1 MHREGEGRNDIFS
14 MGDPFGDF
22 RSFGMTSSIF
32 GGRDPFNYPF
42 FTTPNRPFGSMFE
55 SNLFGHPTSA
65 TSETSHISEAK
76 GVVIEE
82 LSSDDEGE
90 KEKDIH
96 RTSGK
101 GPSVEHPDD
110 DLDDLVDERSKN
122 VNLRNDSNRVER
134 TKPQTHNFS
143 FQTCKVTYGGW
154 DGAYYSSTRTRSA
167 GTDGVII
174 EESKEA
180 DKTTGQATH
189 RISRGIHDKGH
200 SVTRKLNSDGKVDT
214 MQTLHNLEEDELTG
228 FEERWKGNMRGQRLG
243 SRNQFDMHG
252 GPGSSNSEHK
262 GVASWGGWALPSVEQ
277 PRNTGATFSGKTR
290 KVVRINIE

>member
-1 MHREGEGRNDIFS
+1 MHREGEGRNDFFS
-14 MGDPFGDF
+14 FGDPFGNF
-22 RSFGMTSSIF
+22 RSFGMTSGIF
-32 GGRDPFNYPF
+32 RGRDPFNDPF
-42 FTTPNRPFGSMFE
+42 FTRPVGSMFE
-55 SNLFGHPTSA
+55 SNMFGRPSSA
-65 TSETSHISEAK
+65 TSEAPNISEAK
-76 GVVIEE
+76 GPIIEE

-90 KEKDIH
+90 KEKDMH
-96 RTSGK
+96 SSSGK

-110 DLDDLVDERSKN
+110 NLDDMVDEGSKN

-143 FQTCKVTYGGW
+143 FQTCKVTYGGV

-167 GTDGVII
+167 GCDGVII

-214 MQTLHNLEEDELTG
+214 LQTLHNLEEAELAG
-228 FEERWKGNMRGQRLG
+228 FEETWKGNMRGQGLG
-243 SRNQFDMHG
+243 WSKHA
-252 GPGSSNSEHK
+252 GPGPRRSDLTLN
-262 GVASWGGWALPSVEQ
+262 WGGGDLPSVEQ
-277 PRNTGATFSGKTR
+277 PRNTGATSTGSTK
-290 KVVRINIE
+290 KVVRINID